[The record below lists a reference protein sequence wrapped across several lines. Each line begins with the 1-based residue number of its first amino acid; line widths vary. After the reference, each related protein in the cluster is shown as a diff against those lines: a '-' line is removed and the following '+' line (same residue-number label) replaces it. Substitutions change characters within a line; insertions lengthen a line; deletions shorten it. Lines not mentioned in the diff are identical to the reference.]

1 MKLDATV
8 MRTMNRQD
16 YRVLAAVEAGMQNR
30 SLVPVSIIA
39 SIANLRHGG
48 THKIISSLHRDNLLA
63 HDQSCGY
70 DGYRIT
76 NSGYDILALWN
87 LKQRGIIS
95 ALGDQIGVGKESDV
109 YIAASPEGKQLVLK
123 FHRLGRTSF
132 RDVKKKR
139 DYFAINSIRSGRT
152 GKHGTISTKDQPNSW
167 LFLSKISA
175 LKEYTFMKALNDV
188 GYPTPTPI
196 AQNRHLVAMGLIRG
210 IPLYQLHRNKVTP
223 DQAESIFEQA
233 MEICKQLARNG
244 LVHCDLNEFNLL
256 VDLSGGAQNNGKD
269 CDEEDAGDFYVRH
282 SGSSATVV
290 TKGALTVPFG
300 QKHTHEMMDG
310 TGEIITEEPAKPKQ
324 LLENGIDAKPIVT
337 LIDFPQMVSVR
348 HPNAEE
354 LWRRD
359 IECLKRFFV
368 KKLKMDLGE
377 GDWETLVPVWDD
389 LIANV
394 NEDEVAIDTNFE
406 VDDCETV
413 DGEKSVITVSSN
425 SCIASKKQLRL
436 DKELQASGFSKND
449 SMRASELHYF
459 ETKPEVGIEPVQEE
473 EEENE
478 GVASIQ
484 DGIDNVNDQ
493 DFYDGT
499 ISDNDEDDDS
509 VNVQGEVRV
518 YRDVIKN
525 EDDQS
530 IANFSTI
537 SRAQSYAE
545 AEAIA
550 RERVRRH
557 FNEQK
562 KAKMRKGAYRSR
574 NSNKS
579 FNKGKRGFQ
588 DFTV

>member
-499 ISDNDEDDDS
+499 ISDNEEDDDS

>member
-70 DGYRIT
+70 DGYRVT

-87 LKQRGIIS
+87 LKQRGVVS

-139 DYFAINSIRSGRT
+139 DYFAINSMKSGKT

-175 LKEYTFMKALNDV
+175 LKEFTFMKALNDV
-188 GYPTPTPI
+188 GYPTPSPI

-210 IPLYQLHRNKVTP
+210 IPLNQLHRNKCTA
-223 DQAESIFEQA
+223 DQAESIFRQA
-233 MEICKQLARNG
+233 MDICKQLARNG

-256 VDLSGGAQNNGKD
+256 VDLSGGAQNNGKSD
-269 CDEEDAGDFYVRH
+269 EEEDAGDFYVRH

-290 TKGALTVPFG
+290 TKGALTVPYG
-300 QKHTHEMMDG
+300 HKHTHEMMDG
-310 TGEIITEEPAKPKQ
+310 TGEIITEEPAKPKVM
-324 LLENGIDAKPIVT
+324 LENGVDAQPIVT

-348 HPNAEE
+348 HPNAKE
-354 LWRRD
+354 LWMRD

-368 KKLKMDLGE
+368 KKLRIDMDE
-377 GDWETLVPVWDD
+377 DDWAEIIPIWED
-389 LIANV
+389 LIENV
-394 NEDEVAIDTNFE
+394 DEDNIQIEAEFDDDDDMTN
-406 VDDCETV
+406 
-413 DGEKSVITVSSN
+413 DGSVLTISSN
-425 SCIASKKQLRL
+425 SCLASRRQLRL

-449 SMRASELHYF
+449 AMRATELHYF
-459 ETKPEVGIEPVQEE
+459 ENKPNIEPVQEE
-473 EEENE
+473 EDPEDENE
-478 GVASIQ
+478 K
-484 DGIDNVNDQ
+484 DNTEEKDENQ
-493 DFYDGT
+493 IEEYDGE
-499 ISDNDEDDDS
+499 ISDKEDDDS
-509 VNVQGEVRV
+509 ITGQGEVQV
-518 YRDVIKN
+518 FTEK
-525 EDDQS
+525 EDNDDAKS
-530 IANFSTI
+530 IISHFSTV
-537 SRAQSYAE
+537 SRAQSYAQ

-579 FNKGKRGFQ
+579 FDKGKRGFQ
-588 DFTV
+588 DFAL

>member
-70 DGYRIT
+70 DGYRVT
-76 NSGYDILALWN
+76 NSGFDILALWN
-87 LKQRGIIS
+87 LKQRGIVS

-139 DYFAINSIRSGRT
+139 DYFAINSMKSGKT

-175 LKEYTFMKALNDV
+175 LKEFTFMKALNDV

-210 IPLYQLHRNKVTP
+210 IPLNQLHRNKCTA
-223 DQAESIFEQA
+223 DQAESIFRQA
-233 MEICKQLARNG
+233 MDICKQLARNG
-244 LVHCDLNEFNLL
+244 LVHCDLNEYNLL
-256 VDLSGGAQNNGKD
+256 VDLSGGAQNNGKND
-269 CDEEDAGDFYVRH
+269 DEEDAGDFYVRH
-282 SGSSATVV
+282 SGSNATVV
-290 TKGALTVPFG
+290 TKGALTVPYG
-300 QKHTHEMMDG
+300 HKHTHEMMDG
-310 TGEIITEEPAKPKQ
+310 TGEIITEEPAKPKVM
-324 LLENGIDAKPIVT
+324 LENGVDAQPIVT

-348 HPNAEE
+348 HPNAKE
-354 LWRRD
+354 LWMRD

-368 KKLKMDLGE
+368 KKLRIDMNED
-377 GDWETLVPVWDD
+377 DWAEIIPIWED
-389 LIANV
+389 LIENV
-394 NEDEVAIDTNFE
+394 DEDNIQIEADFDDDDDMTN
-406 VDDCETV
+406 
-413 DGEKSVITVSSN
+413 DGSVLTISSN
-425 SCIASKKQLRL
+425 SCLASKRQLRL

-449 SMRASELHYF
+449 AIRATELHYF
-459 ETKPEVGIEPVQEE
+459 ENKPNIEIVHEE
-473 EEENE
+473 EELEAENE
-478 GVASIQ
+478 N
-484 DGIDNVNDQ
+484 DNAEEKDEKQ
-493 DFYDGT
+493 IEEYDGE
-499 ISDNDEDDDS
+499 ISDKEDDNS
-509 VNVQGEVRV
+509 ITGQGEVQV
-518 YRDVIKN
+518 QVFTEK
-525 EDDQS
+525 EDNDDAKS
-530 IANFSTI
+530 IISHFSTV
-537 SRAQSYAE
+537 SRAQSYAQ

-579 FNKGKRGFQ
+579 FDKGKRGFQ
-588 DFTV
+588 DFSL